1 MKFKNKKNE
10 LNFGNFPIL
19 NRFYIYK
26 NRNSPKYKFK
36 LIFKDNI
43 ISIAKPFPVN
53 EIRPKYN
60 WLTIFEPED
69 HLKELSNKLNKLL
82 KINKSM
88 SIGAFSN
95 KDKPLTKFLSD
106 KTKKTFIINPL
117 IDFKRFPKL
126 ASYESLEFFFNKN
139 IERIKNKYEKCDLFI
154 IRHTLEHTTNLKIFL
169 KSIDKLIKKDGYILI
184 ELPDC
189 EKQLKNGDHS
199 VFWEEHNFYFT
210 ENSIKNFLQNNGYK
224 IVKFYRFKY
233 PMEDSLTLLIK
244 KTNKI
249 KKSSYYQISSEK
261 RLLHDIGLRITRN
274 SETFIKYLK
283 YTKKRII
290 FYGAGHTT
298 LSFIFLLKIQSYV
311 DFIIDDN
318 PHKTNKYI
326 SFDSI
331 KILSSESLNSFN
343 NNYLYIFGTNPSSH
357 KKILQKHK
365 NFVDNGGFFYSIY
378 PNQKNYIFNFLK
390 S

>member
-1 MKFKNKKNE
+1 MKSKNKKNE

-19 NRFYIYK
+19 NRFYLYK
-26 NRNSPKYKFK
+26 NKNSPQYKFK
-36 LIFKDNI
+36 LILKDNI
-43 ISIAKPFPVN
+43 ISLAEPFPVN

-69 HLKELSNKLNKLL
+69 HLKALSTKLNKLL
-82 KINKSM
+82 KINKNM
-88 SIGAFSN
+88 IIGAFSN
-95 KDKPLTKFLSD
+95 KDKSLIKFLSL

-126 ASYESLEFFFNKN
+126 ASYESLELFFNKN
-139 IERIKNKYEKCDLFI
+139 IERIKNKYEKSDLFI
-154 IRHTLEHTTNLKIFL
+154 IRHTLEHTTNLKIL
-169 KSIDKLIKKDGYILI
+169 LNSVAKLIKKNGHILI
-184 ELPDC
+184 EIPDC

-210 ENSIKNFLQNNGYK
+210 ENSIKNFLQNNGYT
-224 IVKFYRFKY
+224 IVKFFRFRY

-249 KKSSYYQISSEK
+249 KKFSYSQFSSQGK
-261 RLLHDIGLRITRN
+261 LLQNIGMKIRRN
-274 SETFIKYLK
+274 SEIFLKYLK
-283 YTKKRII
+283 YSKKRII

-318 PHKTNKYI
+318 PYKTNKYI
-326 SFDSI
+326 SFASI
-331 KILSSESLNSFN
+331 KILPSNSLNSYRDS
-343 NNYLYIFGTNPSSH
+343 YLYILGTNPSSH
-357 KKILQKHK
+357 KKILQKHS

-390 S
+390 T